1 MAEIHPGWVAVEIDT
16 RHFFFIILNVL
27 IKKNTL
33 PVVKYE
39 AKAESDKTNYKLRLY
54 QLDFCILHE
63 SILKQDYF

>member
-1 MAEIHPGWVAVEIDT
+1 MYK
-16 RHFFFIILNVL
+16 L
-27 IKKNTL
+27 KKNTL